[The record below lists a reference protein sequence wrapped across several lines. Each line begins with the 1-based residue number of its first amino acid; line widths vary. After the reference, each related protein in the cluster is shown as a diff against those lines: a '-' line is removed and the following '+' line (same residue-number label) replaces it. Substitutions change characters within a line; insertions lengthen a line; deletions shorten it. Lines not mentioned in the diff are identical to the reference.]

1 MKRVSKRMRWSMIL
15 VIVGIGMVVC
25 AQYGVSSSVRLEKV
39 ENAQIVKETE
49 GEWLEFVDGA
59 VIVSQVRP
67 EQAKPMTLPYVYLSK
82 NWDACIEYTLDAPN
96 GRACSEV
103 FDALLKNA
111 ERFDVKNAG

>member
-1 MKRVSKRMRWSMIL
+1 MKRVSKRMRWGVML
-15 VIVGIGMVVC
+15 VVVGIGMVIC
-25 AQYGVSSSVRLEKV
+25 AQYGVGSSVRPGKTA
-39 ENAQIVKETE
+39 NAQAIETE

-59 VIVSQVRP
+59 VIVTPVRP
-67 EQAKPMTLPYVYLSK
+67 QQAKPMTLPYVYLSK
-82 NWDACIEYTLDAPN
+82 DWDACIEYTRDAPN